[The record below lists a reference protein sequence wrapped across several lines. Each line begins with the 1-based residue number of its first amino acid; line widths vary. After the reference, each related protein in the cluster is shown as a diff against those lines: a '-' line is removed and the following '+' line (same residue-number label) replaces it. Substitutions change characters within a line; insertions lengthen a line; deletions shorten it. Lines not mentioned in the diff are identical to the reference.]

1 VVGSDV
7 EAHLSTYSKVRKSV
21 PPVSNTVSGS
31 DGVGCDDVDG
41 LSIWQVAEIVTG
53 EV

>member
-7 EAHLSTYSKVRKSV
+7 EAHLSTYSKVRKPV
-21 PPVSNTVSGS
+21 PPVSNTVLGG

-41 LSIWQVAEIVTG
+41 LNIWHVAEIVTG
-53 EV
+53 NV